1 MSVTVRDNSKALRLI
16 SIACSLGLLASD
28 RYSYGFGGGET
39 ISRDFMWQRPVAGLL
54 AGLLVIALVIT
65 LRAPS
70 GTPAARPVMLTEA
83 AGFIIYNGVLLGRDG
98 LGRLLWN
105 YEHAPIGFALVTVG
119 VAARYV
125 AIRSGRPLKAP
136 A

>member
-1 MSVTVRDNSKALRLI
+1 MRDNSKALRLF

-39 ISRDFMWQRPVAGLL
+39 ISRDFVWQSPVAGTL
-54 AGLLVIALVIT
+54 AGLLLIALVIT

-70 GTPAARPVMLTEA
+70 SAPAAHPVILAEA

-119 VAARYV
+119 IAARFI
-125 AIRSGRPLKAP
+125 AIRSGRLLKAP